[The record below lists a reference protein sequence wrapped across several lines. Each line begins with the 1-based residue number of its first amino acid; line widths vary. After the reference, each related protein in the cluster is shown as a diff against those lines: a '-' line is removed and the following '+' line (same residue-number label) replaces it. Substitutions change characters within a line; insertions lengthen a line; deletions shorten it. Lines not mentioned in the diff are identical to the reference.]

1 MFKLTQ
7 FLEKFKKIGFDKESQ
22 KTIIID
28 VLKSF
33 SIPVEN
39 ISIKNRIITIK
50 ASSII
55 KNQIYIKKTEI
66 LKKLNNI
73 DDII

>member
-1 MFKLTQ
+1 MFNIAH

-33 SIPVEN
+33 SIPVESV
-39 ISIKNRIITIK
+39 SIKNRVVTVK
-50 ASSII
+50 ASSIV
-55 KNQIYIKKTEI
+55 KNQIYIKKAAI

-73 DDII
+73 EDII

>member
-22 KTIIID
+22 KIIIID
-28 VLKSF
+28 ILKSF

-39 ISIKNRIITIK
+39 VSIKNRVAIIK
-50 ASSII
+50 ASSVV
-55 KNQIYIKKTEI
+55 KNQIYIKKADI